1 MFVLPNDL
9 NKAIEDMENSVLNN
23 LDSDNSR
30 LILNLNLKESN
41 LIEYLLNYLIY

>member
-30 LILNLNLKESN
+30 LIVEFKFEGLKFNRISF
-41 LIEYLLNYLIY
+41 LGLA

>member
-30 LILNLNLKESN
+30 LILNLNLKDSN
-41 LIEYLLNYLIY
+41 LIEYLLIYLIY